1 MSTVSKIP
9 RAKHGQIIK
18 NPGFSIKSQPII
30 KIKAVKKVS
39 VKKGGKKKLRK
50 QKTRKHKKS
59 RKTKR
64 RTRKA
69 GSHSMI
75 GRMTK
80 PMKRAMGYYS
90 KEPQHNYDND
100 INIDPSN
107 YSNRKFQPPQPI
119 ISKDPMDE
127 PSIN

>member
-39 VKKGGKKKLRK
+39 VKKGGKKK
-50 QKTRKHKKS
+50 
-59 RKTKR
+59 R

-80 PMKRAMGYYS
+80 PMKRAMGYYK
-90 KEPQHNYDND
+90 KEPQHNYEND